1 MFTTHSNDLTFN
13 INLLLTLFTMKKIFT
28 LSAASIFAATPA
40 IAGPY
45 VNVETNVGW
54 QDGKYG
60 SALTEAHVGYSADL
74 GKDSS
79 WYIQGGPGFRST
91 DGEGTEYVASG
102 KVGISTALT
111 EKLDAYGELSA
122 ISAKD
127 YDFGDLG
134 VGAKV
139 GLTYSF

>member
-1 MFTTHSNDLTFN
+1 
-13 INLLLTLFTMKKIFT
+13 MKKIFA
-28 LSAASIFAATPA
+28 LSTASILAASPA

-45 VNVETNVGW
+45 VESETNIGW

-60 SALTEAHVGYSADL
+60 SALTETHLGYESDL
-74 GKDSS
+74 GKSSS
-79 WYIQGGPGFRST
+79 WFIQAGPAFRST
-91 DGEGTEYVASG
+91 DGEGMEYLASG

-127 YDFGDLG
+127 YDFTDLG
-134 VGAKV
+134 VGAKL
-139 GLTYSF
+139 GLKYSF

>member
-1 MFTTHSNDLTFN
+1 MRHSIDLTFN
-13 INLLLTLFTMKKIFT
+13 INLLLTLSTMKKIFT

-60 SALTEAHVGYSADL
+60 SALTEAHVGYEAGL

-79 WYIQGGPGFRST
+79 WYIQGGPAFRSM
-91 DGEGTEYVASG
+91 DGTGTEYLASG

-111 EKLDAYGELSA
+111 EKLGAYGELSA
-122 ISAKD
+122 ISAEEW
-127 YDFGDLG
+127 DFTDLG
-134 VGAKV
+134 VGAKL
-139 GLTYSF
+139 GLKYSF

>member
-1 MFTTHSNDLTFN
+1 
-13 INLLLTLFTMKKIFT
+13 MKKIFALST
-28 LSAASIFAATPA
+28 AAVFSAAPA
-40 IAGPY
+40 LAGPY
-45 VNVETNVGW
+45 VNVESNVGW

-60 SALTEAHVGYSADL
+60 STLTEAHLGYDFDL

-79 WYIQGGPGFRST
+79 WYIQGGPAFRST
-91 DGEGTEYVASG
+91 DGEGLEQLATG

-111 EKLDAYGELSA
+111 EKLGAYGELSA

-127 YDFGDLG
+127 YDFTDLG

-139 GLTYSF
+139 GLKYSF